1 MQKITPSEALVE
13 TLRMHDVKYVFG
25 IVGSAYMDALDIFE
39 GAGIQFIPV
48 AHEQGAAHMADG
60 YARISH
66 KHGVCIAQNGPGI
79 TNFVTAIAAAYWAHS
94 PVVMITPETGS
105 KGIGLGGFQET
116 QQMPIFSE
124 ITTYQTHVNRPD
136 RIAELTHRAFTLA
149 KFERG
154 PVQINIPRDYFYGE
168 IETELRKPQE
178 IEMGFGGVES
188 IQKAVEIIKQA
199 KNPVIISGGGVGMSG
214 GVAEIKALAEF
225 LSAPVVT
232 SYLHNDCFPC
242 DHSLMC
248 GSLGLIGRNFGK
260 NRLE

>member
-94 PVVMITPETGS
+94 PKIVN
-105 KGIGLGGFQET
+105 FY
-116 QQMPIFSE
+116 FSH
-124 ITTYQTHVNRPD
+124 QSQNSV
-136 RIAELTHRAFTLA
+136 IA
-149 KFERG
+149 
-154 PVQINIPRDYFYGE
+154 I
-168 IETELRKPQE
+168 
-178 IEMGFGGVES
+178 
-188 IQKAVEIIKQA
+188 
-199 KNPVIISGGGVGMSG
+199 
-214 GVAEIKALAEF
+214 
-225 LSAPVVT
+225 
-232 SYLHNDCFPC
+232 YLDCFC
-242 DHSLMC
+242 I
-248 GSLGLIGRNFGK
+248 LGPNNQNHTVAKKFQSNYFWWWCRYVRRSSRN
-260 NRLE
+260 

>member
-1 MQKITPSEALVE
+1 MKEVPC
-13 TLRMHDVKYVFG
+13 K
-25 IVGSAYMDALDIFE
+25 
-39 GAGIQFIPV
+39 
-48 AHEQGAAHMADG
+48 
-60 YARISH
+60 
-66 KHGVCIAQNGPGI
+66 
-79 TNFVTAIAAAYWAHS
+79 
-94 PVVMITPETGS
+94 
-105 KGIGLGGFQET
+105 
-116 QQMPIFSE
+116 
-124 ITTYQTHVNRPD
+124 
-136 RIAELTHRAFTLA
+136 
-149 KFERG
+149 
-154 PVQINIPRDYFYGE
+154 INIPRDYFYGE

-248 GSLGLIGRNFGK
+248 GSLGYYGSMAGMKMIQQ
-260 NRLE
+260 